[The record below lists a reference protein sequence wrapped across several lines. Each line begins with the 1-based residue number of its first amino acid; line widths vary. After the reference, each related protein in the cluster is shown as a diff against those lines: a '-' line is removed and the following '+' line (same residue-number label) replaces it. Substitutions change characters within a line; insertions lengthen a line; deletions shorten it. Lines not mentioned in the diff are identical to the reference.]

1 MLIASRQNANWFF
14 FLFDSTF
21 SLRSVYGMASSDR
34 QRPSPKTHK
43 HKCRCSHKH
52 TKLQKSV
59 FNIISFFREKKHLRR
74 RRGFFRGKKN
84 SAEMHSHSVSSIDF
98 SLHFV
103 LTEEWHSKS
112 FIFVV
117 PKYLAFLFLC
127 IEARFFNNHF
137 EFDNLSLTPTGPHSL
152 LLTFA
157 L

>member
-1 MLIASRQNANWFF
+1 
-14 FLFDSTF
+14 
-21 SLRSVYGMASSDR
+21 MASSDR

-103 LTEEWHSKS
+103 LTEE
-112 FIFVV
+112 
-117 PKYLAFLFLC
+117 
-127 IEARFFNNHF
+127 
-137 EFDNLSLTPTGPHSL
+137 
-152 LLTFA
+152 
-157 L
+157 

>member
-59 FNIISFFREKKHLRR
+59 FNIISFLREKKHLRR
-74 RRGFFRGKKN
+74 RRGFFSGKKN
-84 SAEMHSHSVSSIDF
+84 SAFLWPLKCILILF
-98 SLHFV
+98 QV
-103 LTEEWHSKS
+103 LIFHYIS
-112 FIFVV
+112 FWQKNDIRKV
-117 PKYLAFLFLC
+117 LFLLFPNIWPFC
-127 IEARFFNNHF
+127 FCVLKHDFLTTIL
-137 EFDNLSLTPTGPHSL
+137 NLTI
-152 LLTFA
+152 
-157 L
+157 